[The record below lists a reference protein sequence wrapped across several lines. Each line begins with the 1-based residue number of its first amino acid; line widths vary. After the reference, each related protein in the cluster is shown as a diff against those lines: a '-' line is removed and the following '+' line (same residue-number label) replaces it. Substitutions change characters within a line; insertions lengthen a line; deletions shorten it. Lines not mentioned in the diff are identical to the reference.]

1 MANKKLPLVEGEVLH
16 FTTDERSRNWVY
28 DENASK
34 LSREVQIISI
44 NKVPEIRKMG
54 IDLPGRRILEGD
66 VFIKHPYEEGVYID
80 ASKAVDQIRLSKYS
94 LISELAQM
102 LGASSYEIE
111 EAIES
116 IEERQWNAEG
126 NLEYKVVKANVNI
139 KNEATLKKTLGISI
153 SDTYPGRGVVSE
165 ASNKKALTFAKQHN
179 LWEDGMVRSLI
190 RKRQEQENPL
200 LEEHLH
206 FDVTKEAN
214 ERLDAAFSLNCLG
227 GLFSLDAS
235 LNKTLSTRETITLD
249 IKFTF
254 PSI

>member
-1 MANKKLPLVEGEVLH
+1 MANKKLPLLEGEVLH

-28 DENASK
+28 DDNASK
-34 LSREVQIISI
+34 LSREVQIVSV

-54 IDLPGRRILEGD
+54 FVLPGRRILEGD
-66 VFIKHPYEEGVYID
+66 VLIKHPYEEGVYID
-80 ASKAVDQIRLSKYS
+80 ASKAADQIRLSKYS

-126 NLEYKVVKANVNI
+126 NLEYKIVKAEVSI
-139 KNEATLKKTLGISI
+139 KDETSLKQTLGISI
-153 SDTYPGRGVVSE
+153 SDTYPGRGVVSDT
-165 ASNKKALTFAKQHN
+165 SYNRALEFAKQHN

-200 LEEHLH
+200 IEEHLH

-227 GLFSLDAS
+227 GLFSINAA
-235 LNKTLSTRETITLD
+235 LNKTLSKRETITLD
-249 IKFTF
+249 IKFIF
-254 PSI
+254 PQF